1 MTEYL
6 LPTHANVLGN
16 AFGGQIMAWMDLCAG
31 ICCQRH
37 AGRICVTVAIDD
49 FHFEQPIKVGQVVG
63 LHARVTATF
72 HSSLEILVEVH
83 GEDAQTRRTW
93 PCVSAFFTFVAVDS
107 DGRPA
112 PVPQLEVTSE
122 EDRRRQHAAGE
133 RRQRRL
139 AERQQEPPGSERA

>member
-49 FHFEQPIKVGQVVG
+49 LHFERPIRMLNES
-63 LHARVTATF
+63 LHPGA
-72 HSSLEILVEVH
+72 HSSDTQE
-83 GEDAQTRRTW
+83 
-93 PCVSAFFTFVAVDS
+93 F
-107 DGRPA
+107 
-112 PVPQLEVTSE
+112 
-122 EDRRRQHAAGE
+122 RRRNRH
-133 RRQRRL
+133 R
-139 AERQQEPPGSERA
+139 